1 VSTRRMWR
9 VVCSALFAL
18 ASSPPLST
26 RPNPQQ
32 VMPMNPFKLLI
43 RPIRRALVDWL
54 DERALRLPA
63 DKRAEIAAKLGVDI
77 SVVEAVEAAI
87 REWVIAR
94 LR

>member
-1 VSTRRMWR
+1 MSTRRMWR

-18 ASSPPLST
+18 ASGPPLST
-26 RPNPQQ
+26 RPNLQQ
-32 VMPMNPFKLLI
+32 ATPMNPFKLLV
-43 RPIRRALVDWL
+43 RPIKRTLVGWL
-54 DERALRLPA
+54 EERALRLPA

-77 SVVEAVEAAI
+77 GVVEGVEAAI